1 MTSMAWDAP
10 EGACGPGEARFL
22 KWRGPSGA
30 RMFAMRGPGGPGRGG
45 WGGPM
50 FFGFGGPPFGGPP
63 FGGRGPH
70 GRRGGRARRGDVRL
84 AALLLLAEEP
94 RNGYSI
100 MQEIEQRSEGAWRAS
115 PGSVYPALSQ
125 LEDEGL
131 IRSEEHDGRRVY
143 AITDAG
149 RAALAERPEGAP
161 APWEAVGEE
170 YTPETMNLWNEMR
183 QTGIAAVQVAQAG
196 DAGQSER
203 ASAVLADARRALY
216 RILAGDEPGAP
227 Q

>member
-1 MTSMAWDAP
+1 
-10 EGACGPGEARFL
+10 
-22 KWRGPSGA
+22 
-30 RMFAMRGPGGPGRGG
+30 
-45 WGGPM
+45 M

-63 FGGRGPH
+63 FGGRH

-84 AALLLLAEEP
+84 AALLLLSEEP
-94 RNGYSI
+94 RNGYAI
-100 MQEIEQRSEGAWRAS
+100 MQEIEERSGGVWRAS

-131 IRSEEHDGRRVY
+131 IRSEERDGRRVY

-161 APWEAVGEE
+161 APWEAVGDDVA
-170 YTPETMNLWNEMR
+170 PETAALWNEMR
-183 QTGIAAVQVAQAG
+183 QTGIAVFQVAQAG

-216 RILAGDEPGAP
+216 RILAGDEPGAA